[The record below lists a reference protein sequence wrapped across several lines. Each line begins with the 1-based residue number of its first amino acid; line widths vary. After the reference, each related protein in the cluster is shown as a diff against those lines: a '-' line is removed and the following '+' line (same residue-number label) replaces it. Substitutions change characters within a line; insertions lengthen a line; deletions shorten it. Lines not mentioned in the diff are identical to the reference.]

1 MPASRPSSSAI
12 CSKMPGRTSARLFG
26 RPPSPILSGELRS
39 PKSGSKGTRADRGS
53 APLKWPKSS
62 DRLSDQGIAK

>member
-39 PKSGSKGTRADRGS
+39 PKSGSKGPAQTEGL
-53 APLKWPKSS
+53 PH
-62 DRLSDQGIAK
+62 